1 MVNTMNARGLWGT
14 VKNAHLHLIVVW
26 VCPESLF
33 SWYRWWFGKIW
44 GRWWWGG
51 GGGRGGGLGDPDPYD
66 WHITLLVGRLVR
78 VRLTPGFHYL
88 LNPPDPPNP
97 SLLHTSYLFV
107 VIGFSVWCG
116 PVFRIRTFL
125 WYERPGKRY
134 IRVKNYY
141 IFNSVRICRRA
152 K

>member
-1 MVNTMNARGLWGT
+1 MYL
-14 VKNAHLHLIVVW
+14 
-26 VCPESLF
+26 SLF
-33 SWYRWWFGKIW
+33 M
-44 GRWWWGG
+44 
-51 GGGRGGGLGDPDPYD
+51 RGSDQDPAYKKNPDPYD

-78 VRLTPGFHYL
+78 VRLAPGFHYL

-125 WYERPGKRY
+125 
-134 IRVKNYY
+134 
-141 IFNSVRICRRA
+141 
-152 K
+152 